1 MSKEFRQTKKAYKA
15 KGYTGKQAKRFA
27 ATGAGETELMYGKGG
42 KTPTYSYKK
51 GGKLPS
57 NNKKKHRGAIK
68 K

>member
-1 MSKEFRQTKKAYKA
+1 MSKEWRQAKRAYKA
-15 KGYTGKQAKRFA
+15 KGYTGTQAKRFA
-27 ATGAGETELMYGKGG
+27 SGGAGETEIIL
-42 KTPTYSYKK
+42 KK